1 MARPFG
7 ARHFYNNGLL
17 FPDATLSFP
26 KMSFKQQTRELLHR
40 MPLARFHPVLLDSL
54 ADYNRHMLTR
64 DISAGLTVGMV
75 ALPLAMAFGIASGVP
90 PEAGLYT
97 AIIAGFLISLSAAAE
112 CKSAVLQ
119 ALSSSSSTASLL
131 STGSPI

>member
-1 MARPFG
+1 
-7 ARHFYNNGLL
+7 
-17 FPDATLSFP
+17 
-26 KMSFKQQTRELLHR
+26 MSFKQQTRELLHR

-97 AIIAGFLISLSAAAE
+97 AIIAGFLISLLAAAE

>member
-1 MARPFG
+1 
-7 ARHFYNNGLL
+7 
-17 FPDATLSFP
+17 
-26 KMSFKQQTRELLHR
+26 

-97 AIIAGFLISLSAAAE
+97 AIIAGFLISLLAAAE

>member
-1 MARPFG
+1 
-7 ARHFYNNGLL
+7 
-17 FPDATLSFP
+17 
-26 KMSFKQQTRELLHR
+26 

-97 AIIAGFLISLSAAAE
+97 ALIMTAE

>member
-1 MARPFG
+1 
-7 ARHFYNNGLL
+7 
-17 FPDATLSFP
+17 
-26 KMSFKQQTRELLHR
+26 

-75 ALPLAMAFGIASGVP
+75 ALPLAMAFRHCLRRT
-90 PEAGLYT
+90 AGSWLYT
-97 AIIAGFLISLSAAAE
+97 AIIAGFLISLFGG
-112 CKSAVLQ
+112 CRVQIGVLQ